1 MVALF
6 SFHNLCLGNQVIFKN
21 FVNTCPIQNFMYVF
35 TALKKL
41 LKYNYPLD
49 PIISKA
55 PYNYSKQFHPYW
67 NCNSIAVSLNH
78 CWLEAHGTLHITMY
92 WWILNICVCN
102 PESITCYPLLNFA
115 ELGVILCVVGYWLCI
130 HPYWAIFGYHSPSG
144 IMLLAA

>member
-1 MVALF
+1 MRHRINLLSVVALF

-92 WWILNICVCN
+92 WWTLNICVCKSWKYN
-102 PESITCYPLLNFA
+102 LLPSTTFCWTWCHFVCRRLLIMYPP
-115 ELGVILCVVGYWLCI
+115 ILSHFRI
-130 HPYWAIFGYHSPSG
+130 S
-144 IMLLAA
+144 